1 PVKNFK
7 KLLRMVLT
15 VWVWGPRYRFT
26 NDGGDAAGDGETRS
40 TDLGDWVD
48 VSGFEVGLRWTKS

>member
-1 PVKNFK
+1 
-7 KLLRMVLT
+7 M
-15 VWVWGPRYRFT
+15 VWGPRYRFT